1 MKAYLELAKPRIAV
15 LVMATAAAGYFL
27 AGGHGHPW
35 IFLGLVIG
43 VGLAAAAAGAGNQ
56 CLERRQDALMKRTA
70 RRPLPSG
77 RLGETQAATAA
88 VLLGSSGLLILLLSA
103 GVVPAL
109 LTALTLFLYLAA
121 YTPLKRVTPHST
133 WLGAAAGA
141 APPLI
146 GWAAASGG
154 ALPFQAWVL
163 FMIQFLW
170 QIPHFLALFWMYR
183 EDYRNAGFKV
193 VTVVDPAGGLTAFQ
207 IAMHTFTVLL
217 ASLMPLFC
225 GMAGIGY
232 GIGALILSA
241 LYLALGMRASWTLAA
256 DDTRRLFFA
265 SLAYLPLLFGMLW
278 LGGA

>member
-1 MKAYLELAKPRIAV
+1 MKAYLELSKPRIAV

-27 AGGHGHPW
+27 AGGHGHLLAFW
-35 IFLGLVIG
+35 GLIAG
-43 VGLAAAAAGAGNQ
+43 VGLAAAGAGAGNQ
-56 CLERRQDALMKRTA
+56 CLESGQDALMKRTS

-77 RLGETQAATAA
+77 RIESSRAAAAAA
-88 VLLGSSGLLILLLSA
+88 VLSLSGLAVVALSA
-103 GVVPAL
+103 GLVPFL
-109 LTALTLFLYLAA
+109 LTALTLLVYLGA

-154 ALPFQAWVL
+154 ALPFRAWVL

-170 QIPHFLALFWMYR
+170 QIPHFLSLFWMYR

-193 VTVVDPAGGLTAFQ
+193 VTVVDPDGGLTAFQ

-217 ASLMPLFC
+217 ASLLPVFC

-256 DDTRRLFFA
+256 DDTRRLFLA